1 MSVTMNKEFLIRMP
15 SSLYKETVKLCKK
28 RYISI
33 SSFIRGLI
41 MEQIEST
48 LTTEEEKFVAKGER
62 EYIKGKGT
70 NWRKIKRG

>member
-1 MSVTMNKEFLIRMP
+1 MSVTMNKELLIRMP
-15 SSLYKETVKLCKK
+15 SSLYGETVKLCKK

-41 MEQIEST
+41 VEQIENA
-48 LTTEEEKFVAKGER
+48 LTPAEEKTVVEGER
-62 EYIKGKGT
+62 QYLKGKGV